1 MDARTVEVRTVE
13 VELGGGRRL
22 HAVRFRD
29 GGRDRLTL
37 ATTFDEE
44 TPVPGAREGALE
56 LPGGV
61 LPELLQALEALTQED
76 GA

>member
-1 MDARTVEVRTVE
+1 MDARTAEVRTVE

-37 ATTFDEE
+37 ATSFDEE
-44 TPVPGAREGALE
+44 TPVPGVRDGALE
-56 LPGGV
+56 LPGRV
-61 LPELLQALEALTQED
+61 LPEVVDALSALAEEES
-76 GA
+76 